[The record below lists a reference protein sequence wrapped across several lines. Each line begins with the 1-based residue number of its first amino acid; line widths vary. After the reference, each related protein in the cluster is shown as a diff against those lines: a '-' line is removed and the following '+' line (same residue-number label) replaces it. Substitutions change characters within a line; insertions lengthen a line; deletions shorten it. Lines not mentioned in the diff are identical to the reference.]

1 MHRRMAISLIILL
14 ATLVTA
20 CGSAAPVARQ
30 DLPEFLQNASDIVKE
45 AYQFAATHQHDLENY
60 PCYCGCNKL
69 GHLNNKDCYIQA
81 VDQRGRITYDQHA
94 TGCGIC
100 IVITLDVKRLMGE
113 GLSAYE
119 IRQYIDEKYSAQGP
133 STDTPMPLQNQQ
145 KGIAS

>member
-1 MHRRMAISLIILL
+1 MRRWMALSLLILL
-14 ATLVTA
+14 ATLITA
-20 CGSAAPVARQ
+20 CGSAAPLTKQ
-30 DLPEFLQNASDIVKE
+30 GLPDFLHNASDIVKE
-45 AYQFAATHQHDLENY
+45 TYQFAVAHQHELENY

-113 GLSAYE
+113 GLSPYE
-119 IRQYIDEKYSAQGP
+119 IRQFIDEKYSAQGP
-133 STDTPMPLQNQQ
+133 STDTPMPAQDNQR
-145 KGIAS
+145 GAAS